1 MREPKFSVIIPVYN
15 RPREVKEILQSLATQ
30 TVKDFEVIIVE
41 DGSAIRC
48 EDVVDIFRDQLR
60 IDYFFKPNTGPGPS
74 RNAGFTRA
82 KGNFFVVFD
91 SDCIL
96 PSNYFAIVIK
106 ALEENHWDAWGGP
119 DKTHEDFTLRQR
131 AMGYTMSSLLT
142 TGGIRGGK
150 KHLGW
155 FQPRSFNMGISRK
168 VFEATKGFTFD
179 RFAEDIEFSIRMKK
193 AGFNVGLIPDAFVY
207 HKRRID
213 FKQFF
218 NQVYNFGRGR
228 ALIGRVH
235 PEEIKITHWF
245 PTFFF
250 LGSIVLLILPLIS
263 HQLFLL
269 GASLFVLYLTAI
281 FLHALIENQDFR
293 VAILAVPA
301 ALCQLYG
308 YGLGFLKEK
317 LQSSE

>member
-74 RNAGFTRA
+74 RNAGFARA
-82 KGNFFVVFD
+82 KGNYFVVFD

-218 NQVYNFGRGR
+218 KQVYNFGRGR

-250 LGSIVLLILPLIS
+250 LGSIVLLILPLIN

-269 GASLFVLYLTAI
+269 GVGLFTLYLTAI
-281 FLHALIENQDFR
+281 FFHALLENQNLR

>member
-74 RNAGFTRA
+74 RNAGFARA
-82 KGNFFVVFD
+82 KGNYFVVFD

-218 NQVYNFGRGR
+218 KQVYNFGRGR

-235 PEEIKITHWF
+235 PQEIKITHWF

-250 LGSIVLLILPLIS
+250 LGSIVLLILPLIN